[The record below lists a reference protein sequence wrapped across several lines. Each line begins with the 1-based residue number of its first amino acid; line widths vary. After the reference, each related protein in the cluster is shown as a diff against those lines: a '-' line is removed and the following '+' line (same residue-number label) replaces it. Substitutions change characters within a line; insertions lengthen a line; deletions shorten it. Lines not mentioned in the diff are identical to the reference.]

1 MAYRDDLSEP
11 TEVFHN
17 NIRDRFERKE
27 TKVVN
32 AMRYWAGLAGKAR
45 KLLLNRQDDKIG
57 PLLNA
62 NFDRRRKIY
71 KISKENIQMVET
83 ARSTGATA
91 KFTGS
96 GGAIV
101 GTCENERMLNQ
112 LKKKLKSLKIKVIT
126 PKIVGG
132 NTED

>member
-1 MAYRDDLSEP
+1 VAYRDDLSEP